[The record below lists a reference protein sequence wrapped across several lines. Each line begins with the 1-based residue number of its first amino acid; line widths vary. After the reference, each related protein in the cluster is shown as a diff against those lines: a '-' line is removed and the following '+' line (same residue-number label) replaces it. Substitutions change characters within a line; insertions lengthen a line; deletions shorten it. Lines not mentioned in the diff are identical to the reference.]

1 MSQSE
6 IMLIFEQMD
15 SNQKKEILQEIKSE
29 YRQIL
34 IKYFT
39 SDTNLK
45 EKIDKLINNIF
56 CANVP
61 VPQIIEIHMDL
72 VDEFSKQLK
81 IEGRSDC
88 NSLLLDYRLTL
99 IDMLAHLCEMYRR
112 SNTSKG

>member
-6 IMLIFEQMD
+6 IMLLFEQMD
-15 SNQKKEILQEIKSE
+15 SNQKKEILQKVKSE
-29 YRQIL
+29 YRQIM

-39 SDTNLK
+39 NDTNLK
-45 EKIDKLINNIF
+45 EKIDKLINTIF
-56 CANVP
+56 CANIP

-81 IEGRSDC
+81 IEGRSDY

-112 SNTSKG
+112 SNISKG

>member
-6 IMLIFEQMD
+6 IMLVFEQMD
-15 SNQKKEILQEIKSE
+15 PNQKKEILQQVKSE

-39 SDTNLK
+39 NDINLK
-45 EKIDKLINNIF
+45 EKIDKLIHKIF
-56 CANVP
+56 CANIP
-61 VPQIIEIHMDL
+61 VPQVIEIHMEL

-81 IEGRSDC
+81 IEGRSDY

-99 IDMLAHLCEMYRR
+99 IDMLAHLCEIYRR
-112 SNTSKG
+112 SGTSKG

>member
-6 IMLIFEQMD
+6 MMLLFEQMD
-15 SNQKKEILQEIKSE
+15 SNQKKEILQKIRTE
-29 YRQIL
+29 YRQIM
-34 IKYFT
+34 IKYFAN
-39 SDTNLK
+39 DINLK
-45 EKIDKLINNIF
+45 EKIDKLINTIFSANI
-56 CANVP
+56 P

-72 VDEFSKQLK
+72 VDEFAKQLK
-81 IEGRSDC
+81 LEGRADY

>member
-15 SNQKKEILQEIKSE
+15 SNQKKEILQKIKSE
-29 YRQIL
+29 YRQIM

-39 SDTNLK
+39 NDTNLK
-45 EKIDKLINNIF
+45 EKTDKLIHTIFRANI
-56 CANVP
+56 P

-81 IEGRSDC
+81 IEGRSDY

>member
-6 IMLIFEQMD
+6 IMLYFEQMN
-15 SNQKKEILQEIKSE
+15 SNQKKEILQQIKSE

-39 SDTNLK
+39 NDINLK
-45 EKIDKLINNIF
+45 EKIDKLTNTIF
-56 CANVP
+56 CASIP
-61 VPQIIEIHMDL
+61 VPQIIEIHMEL

-81 IEGRSDC
+81 IEGRSDY

-99 IDMLAHLCEMYRR
+99 IDMLGHLCELYRR
-112 SNTSKG
+112 SNVSKG